1 LAFPPRVVE
10 QRERERERRTSMR
23 KWFTAGLLTAV
34 CVVVASLGAA
44 SALGA
49 KASGVEISVLTRSL
63 PA

>member
-1 LAFPPRVVE
+1 
-10 QRERERERRTSMR
+10 MR